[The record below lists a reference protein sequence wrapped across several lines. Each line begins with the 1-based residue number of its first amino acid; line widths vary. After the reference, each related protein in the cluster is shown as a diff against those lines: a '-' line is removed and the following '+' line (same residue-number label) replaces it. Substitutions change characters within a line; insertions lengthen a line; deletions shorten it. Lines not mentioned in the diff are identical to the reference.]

1 MSISFPYGGTD
12 KYTYNVFAFV
22 EARQE
27 RSHDRIFGEWSL
39 HVDQVFH
46 VLGQY
51 FVGAVDGFAGRYDAC
66 VWLGT
71 GLRRAA
77 PQCAAIRHDVGCNDM
92 IITYQFT
99 SFARKARYR
108 DGSSQTEKWHISL
121 EEHLN
126 NVDILVVGEKRKSLK

>member
-1 MSISFPYGGTD
+1 MAGTGRCG
-12 KYTYNVFAFV
+12 TYNVFAFV

-51 FVGAVDGFAGRYDAC
+51 FVGAVDGFAGRYDAR

-92 IITYQFT
+92 IITYQYGFL
-99 SFARKARYR
+99 AKR
-108 DGSSQTEKWHISL
+108 DIVTAVQAKKWHISL
-121 EEHLN
+121 EVRTWAISIFL
-126 NVDILVVGEKRKSLK
+126 LLT